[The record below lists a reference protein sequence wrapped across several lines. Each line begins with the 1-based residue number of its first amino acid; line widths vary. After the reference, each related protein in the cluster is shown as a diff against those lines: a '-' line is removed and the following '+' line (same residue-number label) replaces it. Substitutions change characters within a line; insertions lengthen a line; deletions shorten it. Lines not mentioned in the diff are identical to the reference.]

1 MLPRCQVALAVA
13 LLLGGWACGGGAREA
28 EKAAEQVA
36 EGAKGLAEGATEMAR
51 GIEALGKGLAELT
64 EKGTHVPVEPVSF
77 KELQALLP
85 DLAGW
90 QKGKPTGERMTSPM
104 SFSQAAVRYTKDRST
119 IELKIMDSGFNQM
132 LMAPFAMF
140 MITGYEKETERGYEK
155 SVKVAAHPGWEK
167 WDSADSRGEL
177 NAVVGSR
184 FLLTLEGENVSD
196 TAALHDLAGK
206 IDFDRLAALK

>member
-1 MLPRCQVALAVA
+1 MLPRCQIALAVA
-13 LLLGGWACGGGAREA
+13 LVLGGWACTGATREA
-28 EKAAEQVA
+28 ERAAEQVT
-36 EGAKGLAEGATEMAR
+36 EGAKGMAEGATEMAR

-64 EKGTHVPVEPVSF
+64 EKGTHEPVEPVSF

-119 IELKIMDSGFNQM
+119 IDLKIMDSGFNQM

-140 MITGYEKETERGYEK
+140 MLAGYEKETEHGYEK
-155 SVKVAAHPGWEK
+155 SVKVAAHPGWEE
-167 WDSADSRGEL
+167 WDSTGNRGEL

-184 FLLTLEGENVSD
+184 FLLTLEGENLPD
-196 TAALHDLAGK
+196 TAALHELAGK
-206 IDFDRLAALK
+206 IDFDRLAAIK